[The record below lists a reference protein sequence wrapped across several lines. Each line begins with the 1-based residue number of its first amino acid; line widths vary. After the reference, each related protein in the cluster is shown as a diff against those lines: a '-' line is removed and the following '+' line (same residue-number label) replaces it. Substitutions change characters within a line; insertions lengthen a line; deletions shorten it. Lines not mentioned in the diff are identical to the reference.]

1 MKESLEDAFDDDF
14 KFKSA
19 IKEVKSIQETQKTE
33 FDDKI
38 KSLKEEMNSII
49 QLSIQQLKE
58 NHENELLKLKNK
70 IELTNKIFEEKTVK
84 TTEELNQFKLKKL
97 EEEKFNLKVDFDEIK
112 KNYDKL
118 QLEMIEN
125 QNKFQLLLEEKQQQI
140 LELTLKQEKEISELK
155 IQNELKLKKN
165 ETKSELQ
172 HQKTIENL
180 KKDFEI
186 HLKNFEKKILQEH
199 EVKKLE
205 KSKKIEEEKNDE
217 NDNKVIKK
225 TEEFEKISIPQNL
238 KEIFDEIN
246 SNETDQLDLH
256 DMNLTDEEVSNS
268 YRVNQVDQF
277 HWNLST

>member
-1 MKESLEDAFDDDF
+1 
-14 KFKSA
+14 
-19 IKEVKSIQETQKTE
+19 
-33 FDDKI
+33 
-38 KSLKEEMNSII
+38 
-49 QLSIQQLKE
+49 
-58 NHENELLKLKNK
+58 
-70 IELTNKIFEEKTVK
+70 
-84 TTEELNQFKLKKL
+84 
-97 EEEKFNLKVDFDEIK
+97 
-112 KNYDKL
+112 
-118 QLEMIEN
+118 MIEN

-256 DMNLTDEEVSNS
+256 DMNLTDEEVSLIF
-268 YRVNQVDQF
+268 VELLKNQSIVSIDF
-277 HWNLST
+277 SNNKRIKGNFLPALEDYLVKTKILEE